1 MKNKI
6 IVLTI
11 ALCTNMKITSS
22 DDTITQRYKIHNP
35 YSKETTTQ
43 HVTKQYKSSDIIKTN
58 TGEQYC
64 WTVKNPNQPQN
75 RKLSFSDMRCF
86 NVSNGTGSHASH
98 FFILSLQLL
107 QSLPTPFLDLPI
119 NQNGCCLGQY
129 LVNSNQSVLFTAW
142 LKKGGRCTA
151 LTGNSQQQP
160 QFHNK
165 SVLHALCLKEPI
177 TFTNLIPLIEQ
188 VALKNPNL
196 IAAAQGDGTT
206 PAMLA
211 FKNNRLSD
219 DQTLRILK
227 LFTTLHPHALH
238 TQQSTSLLD
247 WIEKKDRK
255 PKTIAFLSEQNTHN
269 S

>member
-43 HVTKQYKSSDIIKTN
+43 HVTKQYKSSDTTQIN
-58 TGEQYC
+58 TGEQC
-64 WTVKNPNQPQN
+64 SWTVTNPNQPQN

-86 NVSNGTGSHASH
+86 NVFKNTEPLNSHS
-98 FFILSLQLL
+98 FILGLQLI
-107 QSLPTPFLDLPI
+107 QSIPTPFLDFPI
-119 NQNGCCLGQY
+119 NQNGCCIGQY

-142 LKKGGRCTA
+142 LKKGARCTA
-151 LTGNSQQQP
+151 LTGKYQQQT

-177 TFTNLIPLIEQ
+177 TFTNLISLIEQ
-188 VALKNPNL
+188 VASKNPNL
-196 IAAAQGDGTT
+196 IAAAQGDGAT

-211 FKNNRLSD
+211 LKNNRLSD
-219 DQTLRILK
+219 DQTLKILK
-227 LFTTLHPHALH
+227 LFTILHPHALH
-238 TQQSTSLLD
+238 TQQSKSLLD

-255 PKTIAFLSEQNTHN
+255 PKTIAFLSEQNSHN